1 MRYDIAMS
9 PRSSAP
15 TAAVPEAGLRARVL
29 SAVDRTQRIAAML
42 DRWEAQELG
51 DEPDWE
57 IGDLEPLA
65 MRSPKDP

>member
-1 MRYDIAMS
+1 MS

-15 TAAVPEAGLRARVL
+15 TAAAPEAGLRARVL

-42 DRWEAQELG
+42 DRWEAQDLG
-51 DEPDWE
+51 DEPDWG
-57 IGDLEPLA
+57 ISDLEHLA